1 MTDRKGQPYRD
12 GELEVIL
19 SLVPT
24 QANVARLARL
34 LGRSEEAIAI
44 VYRIAY
50 ERGDF
55 GRHAKAQLSKI
66 HAAKATVGIIVGR
79 SGREFIA

>member
-1 MTDRKGQPYRD
+1 MTERKGQPYRD

-24 QANVARLARL
+24 EANVARLAQL
-34 LGRSEEAIAI
+34 LGRSEEAITI

-55 GRHAKAQLSKI
+55 GQSAEAQRRKI
-66 HAAKATVGIIVGR
+66 HAARRRLGIVVGVSKRRAT
-79 SGREFIA
+79 